1 MTEIFLVS
9 DDSELSGAF
18 QPISKSKK
26 YHFESISWSEWN
38 KRDIVTGDQLIY
50 FSISDLSKAELQTW
64 LKSAGNLSC
73 PWGTVDSSSR
83 IEDIASLFHNGC
95 CDYID
100 TTCLATVKVAR
111 IGRTIAFYQERSS
124 PPLST
129 ETRASKTALY
139 SGKPAKNWND
149 VVQGTEYSFC
159 FMYVEL
165 LPSKEWSKK
174 AGDTHQE
181 QMQTAFHDMI
191 ESHAANYNGKIWM
204 WNEWKGLLLFPFDGK
219 ECEDSEL
226 AARLLINRLILSIE
240 GGPYHTLLNYKIA
253 MHIGSTVYQERGN
266 TGTIVA
272 DDINFIFHL
281 GSKYA
286 DPNRLYVTSQVRDVI
301 RSGLQSL
308 FRREGQ
314 FEGQSIY
321 TFDSSF

>member
-9 DDSELSGAF
+9 EDSELSGLF
-18 QPISKSKK
+18 QPVSKSKK
-26 YHFESISWSEWN
+26 YQFECISWSEWKKN
-38 KRDIVTGDQLIY
+38 DVATENRFIY
-50 FSISDLSKAELQTW
+50 FDVSDSSKAELQTH
-64 LKSAGNLSC
+64 LKAVGDLAC
-73 PWGTVDSSSR
+73 PWGIVDSRSR

-100 TTCLATVKVAR
+100 TTRISTVKVVR
-111 IGRTIAFYQERSS
+111 IGRALAFFQKRSS
-124 PPLST
+124 APLSKT
-129 ETRASKTALY
+129 HRASKTA
-139 SGKPAKNWND
+139 SSIGKPAKSWND
-149 VVQGTEYSFC
+149 VVQGEEYTFC

-191 ESHAANYNGKIWM
+191 ESQAVDYNGKIWM

-219 ECEDSEL
+219 ECEASAL

-286 DPNRLYVTSQVRDVI
+286 APNRLYVTSQVRDTI
-301 RSGLQSL
+301 NSDLQRL
-308 FRREGQ
+308 FQREGQ
-314 FEGQSIY
+314 FEGQTIY

>member
-9 DDSELSGAF
+9 DDAKLPAAF
-18 QPISKSKK
+18 QPVSKSKK
-26 YHFESISWSEWN
+26 YQFECISWSEWN
-38 KRDIVTGDQLIY
+38 KRDVATEKQVIY
-50 FSISDLSKAELQTW
+50 FDISDSKKAELQT
-64 LKSAGNLSC
+64 LLESAGGLFC
-73 PWGTVDSSSR
+73 PWGIVDSKSR
-83 IEDIASLFHNGC
+83 IEDIASLFHDGC

-100 TTCLATVKVAR
+100 TIRLPSVKVAR
-111 IGRTIAFYQERSS
+111 IGRALAFYQKRSS
-124 PPLST
+124 APDST
-129 ETRASKTALY
+129 VNRTQKKVSY
-139 SGKPAKNWND
+139 SGKFFKNWND
-149 VVQGTEYSFC
+149 VVQGKEYTFC

-174 AGDTHQE
+174 SGDTHQG

-191 ESHAANYNGKIWM
+191 ESQSVDYNGKIWM
-204 WNEWKGLLLFPFDGK
+204 WNEWKGVLLFPFDGK
-219 ECEDSEL
+219 ECEASEL

-253 MHIGSTVYQERGN
+253 MHIGSAVYQKRGN

-286 DPNRLYVTSQVRDVI
+286 APNRLYVTSQVHDTI
-301 RSGLQSL
+301 NSDLESL
-308 FRREGQ
+308 FQREGQ
-314 FEGQSIY
+314 FEGQTIY

>member
-9 DDSELSGAF
+9 DDVECPAAF
-18 QPISKSKK
+18 QPVSKSKK
-26 YHFESISWSEWN
+26 YQFECISWSEWN
-38 KRDIVTGDQLIY
+38 KREFATEKQFIY
-50 FSISDLSKAELQTW
+50 FDISDFKKAELQTR
-64 LKSAGNLSC
+64 LKATGELSC
-73 PWGTVDSSSR
+73 PWGIVDSRSR

-100 TTCLATVKVAR
+100 TSRLSSVKVAR
-111 IGRTIAFYQERSS
+111 IGRVLAFYQGRSS
-124 PPLST
+124 NFPSPVNRT
-129 ETRASKTALY
+129 SKTVSS
-139 SGKPAKNWND
+139 SGKPAKSWND
-149 VVQGTEYSFC
+149 VVQGKEYTFC

-191 ESHAANYNGKIWM
+191 ESQAVNYNGKIWM

-219 ECEDSEL
+219 ECEATVL
-226 AARLLINRLILSIE
+226 ATRLLINRLILSIE

-286 DPNRLYVTSQVRDVI
+286 DPNRLYVTSQVRDAI
-301 RSGLQSL
+301 GSNLQNL
-308 FRREGQ
+308 FQREGQ

>member
-9 DDSELSGAF
+9 DDSELTGAF

-26 YHFESISWSEWN
+26 YHFECISWSEWN
-38 KRDIVTGDQLIY
+38 KRDIVTGNQLIY
-50 FSISDLSKAELQTW
+50 FNISDSSKAELKTR
-64 LKSAGNLSC
+64 LKSAENLSC
-73 PWGTVDSSSR
+73 PWGIVDSSSR

-100 TTCLATVKVAR
+100 TTRLSTVKVAR
-111 IGRTIAFYQERSS
+111 IGRALAFSHERSS
-124 PPLST
+124 APLSA
-129 ETRASKTALY
+129 ETRASKTASY

-149 VVQGTEYSFC
+149 VVQGKEYTFC

-191 ESHAANYNGKIWM
+191 ETQADNYNGKIWM

-219 ECEDSEL
+219 ECEASVL
-226 AARLLINRLILSIE
+226 ATRLLINRLILSIE

-286 DPNRLYVTSQVRDVI
+286 DPNRLYVSSQVRDAI
-301 RSGLQSL
+301 RSDLQNL